1 MKRGWEDLGLRERV
15 ALRYLSNGEPTA
27 NGCPFCEQST
37 WTVGEV
43 LGNSQRFHDWD
54 ERTEK
59 VVSAVVEKMTTAL
72 LGKAFPTIHM
82 CWPMYGKLGEALWH
96 AIGLEDEQ
104 FRALDWSTLIAVI
117 VNTDPN
123 PHLTVPTDHVAG
135 EHWHWTF
142 RTTRNLAITRYMQTR
157 LRLVSQSS

>member
-15 ALRYLSNGEPTA
+15 ALRYLSNGEATA

-37 WTVGEV
+37 WTAGEV
-43 LGNSQRFHDWD
+43 LGNSQRFHGWD
-54 ERTEK
+54 DRMATI
-59 VVSAVVEKMTTAL
+59 
-72 LGKAFPTIHM
+72 LGPPRTIHM

-123 PHLTVPTDHVAG
+123 PHLTVPADLVGLTSAPK
-135 EHWHWTF
+135 
-142 RTTRNLAITRYMQTR
+142 TTRNLAITRYMQTR